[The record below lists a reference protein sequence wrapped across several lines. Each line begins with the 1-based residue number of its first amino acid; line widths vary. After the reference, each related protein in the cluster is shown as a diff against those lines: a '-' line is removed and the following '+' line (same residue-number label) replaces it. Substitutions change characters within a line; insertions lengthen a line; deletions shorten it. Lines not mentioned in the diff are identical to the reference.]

1 MVFVFKKPQNLEP
14 LRFVCFILF
23 SCLLK
28 NISKDYNFDLMF
40 HCYAVVFVFVVVFSC
55 VYVYLHLKNNIFSV
69 RTPTLV
75 KLTSPLGLSENRV
88 GLHGCHAVST
98 CSKSTGKTLKQSQW
112 SSFYIYI
119 LLWQDVKTY

>member
-1 MVFVFKKPQNLEP
+1 MGFFFHRN

-40 HCYAVVFVFVVVFSC
+40 HCYAVVVVFVVVFSC

-88 GLHGCHAVST
+88 GLHGSQAVST
-98 CSKSTGKTLKQSQW
+98 CSK
-112 SSFYIYI
+112 
-119 LLWQDVKTY
+119 